1 VSDPR
6 TNWKNELRATG
17 DCIAIERLG
26 EELTRKEREH
36 LQSCARCQ
44 AEMKLWEEFR
54 DDEARAGEDEDVQWI
69 TGKLRAAATTSNV
82 IQISSWKK
90 AFHPRSLA
98 IAASLVLAIAI
109 GYVVQNREP
118 SVDVSLTTGPSAYRS
133 ARVALI
139 TPKGDLDTAPREL
152 RWQAI
157 SGAESYDVQVVE
169 VDRTILWRVSA
180 RGPRVELP
188 PAVIEQCV
196 PGKTI
201 LWQVSARRN
210 GTVLAESG
218 LQRFRVK
225 AR

>member
-17 DCIAIERLG
+17 DCIGIERLG
-26 EELTRKEREH
+26 EELTRQEREH
-36 LQSCARCQ
+36 LENCPRCQ
-44 AEMKLWEEFR
+44 AEMKMWEEFR
-54 DDEARAGEDEDVQWI
+54 DDEARTGEDEDVQWI
-69 TGKLRAAATTSNV
+69 TSKLRAASTPSNV
-82 IQISSWKK
+82 VPISSWKK
-90 AFHPRSLA
+90 ALQPRNLA

-109 GYVVQNREP
+109 GYLVQNREP
-118 SVDVSLTTGPSAYRS
+118 SVDVSLTTGPSSYRS
-133 ARVALI
+133 ARVELVA
-139 TPKGDLDTAPREL
+139 PKGDLATAPNEL
-152 RWQAI
+152 RWEAI
-157 SGAESYDVQVVE
+157 SGADSYDVQVVE

-188 PAVIEQCV
+188 PAVIAQCV

-201 LWQVSARRN
+201 LWQVSARRD